1 MREQD
6 EAAEAVAE
14 AMERALMLAA
24 QSVERELSR
33 IVKAGED
40 DIERLSRRLAEILAN
55 GAIDSVMGLA
65 SGGPQGVGG
74 DSGHGGSANQIA
86 ATIARPAAGVTGWSR

>member
-1 MREQD
+1 MSEQD

-33 IVKAGED
+33 IVKAGKD
-40 DIERLSRRLAEILAN
+40 DIERMSRRLAEILAN

-65 SGGPQGVGG
+65 SGGPQGAVET
-74 DSGHGGSANQIA
+74 A
-86 ATIARPAAGVTGWSR
+86 AKADQRTRLRRQLRGRRRG